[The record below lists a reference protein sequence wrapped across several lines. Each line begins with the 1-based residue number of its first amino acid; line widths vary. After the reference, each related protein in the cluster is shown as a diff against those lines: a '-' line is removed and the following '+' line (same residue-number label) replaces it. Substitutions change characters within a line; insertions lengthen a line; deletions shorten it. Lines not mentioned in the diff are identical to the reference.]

1 MGCSSWVPWVMHAC
15 PRTPWAKGEG
25 TFYLFAGLGAA
36 TPRITDPALSWP
48 GIGGRVCVYVVVWT
62 GPPPPPPPSPGCP
75 LQLSPHLRQSRQ
87 GSTFTP
93 VHEVLLCTPQS
104 LHTCARTPAR
114 PLARL
119 AAGATAA
126 AHLEQ
131 CPRRAAQLNATWN
144 ALRAGAPHHHKVLP
158 WAITQGKVGTLLS
171 RVLTTCTT
179 TTRPPPSASRCALR
193 QRQQPNASLHPLHC
207 RRFHGSGDPPHYP
220 IIPSGCLAIHH
231 PPSFLSLLH
240 LFFSPFPPTP
250 PPASKRSPTTA
261 VASPRPQFLTFLY
274 LAILP
279 HPARIPRDRNPG
291 GNFARRRR

>member
-1 MGCSSWVPWVMHAC
+1 MRVLVPPGPKVKEPFTFLLVSGRPHHGSQTRPCPGLASAGGCVCTWWC
-15 PRTPWAKGEG
+15 
-25 TFYLFAGLGAA
+25 
-36 TPRITDPALSWP
+36 
-48 GIGGRVCVYVVVWT
+48 GR
-62 GPPPPPPPSPGCP
+62 GRPPPPPPSPGCP

>member
-1 MGCSSWVPWVMHAC
+1 MRVLVPPGPKVKEPFTFLLVSGRPHHGSQTRPCPGLASAGGCVCTWWC
-15 PRTPWAKGEG
+15 
-25 TFYLFAGLGAA
+25 
-36 TPRITDPALSWP
+36 
-48 GIGGRVCVYVVVWT
+48 GR
-62 GPPPPPPPSPGCP
+62 GRPPPPPPPPPSPGCP

>member
-62 GPPPPPPPSPGCP
+62 GPPPPPPSPGCP